1 MMTGNRDLE
10 ALRQTASQTL
20 IVLLWLHVPIAAS
33 IGMMRGADWIIPTF
47 FMVALACAATL
58 SWRSSG
64 NGLSTRLTV
73 AVALMGGVAVFTYQL
88 SGHPWQ
94 IDTHMY
100 FFATLACIPH
110 KNGENE
116 G

>member
-1 MMTGNRDLE
+1 MTTGNRDLE

-33 IGMMRGADWIIPTF
+33 IGMMRGADWIIPTL
-47 FMVALACAATL
+47 FMVALAAAATV

-73 AVALMGGVAVFTYQL
+73 AGRRACQGKESPCHPDTSPAPALDLPPSGGHRPPTPRGVT
-88 SGHPWQ
+88 
-94 IDTHMY
+94 
-100 FFATLACIPH
+100 
-110 KNGENE
+110 
-116 G
+116 